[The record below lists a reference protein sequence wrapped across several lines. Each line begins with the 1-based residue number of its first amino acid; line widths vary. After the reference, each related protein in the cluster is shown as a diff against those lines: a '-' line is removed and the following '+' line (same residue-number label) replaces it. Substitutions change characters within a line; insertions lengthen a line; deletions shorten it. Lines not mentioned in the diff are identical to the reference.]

1 MLSYVAVTRF
11 SKNGSQINDGRYSL
25 PDECKKTAVE
35 IISAICN
42 YYFSQFFVMPY
53 VTNQVVEDGE
63 VEKWTYF
70 VTPPLKSGDHFTI
83 RFDVINDLP
92 F

>member
-11 SKNGSQINDGRYSL
+11 CDNGSRFNYGRYSL
-25 PDECKKTAVE
+25 PDKCKKTAVE

-42 YYFSQFFVMPY
+42 HYFSRFFVMPY
-53 VTNQVVEDGE
+53 VTLQVVEDGE

-70 VTPPLKSGDHFTI
+70 VTPPLKSHEHFTI
-83 RFDVINDLP
+83 CFDVINDLP